1 MAGLVQNVIDMVNLF
16 GDVAATNPLS
26 ALLLLVGAILVGF
39 SMLVFGYLSVGGVFS
54 AIVPDSPGRAPRQRG

>member
-1 MAGLVQNVIDMVNLF
+1 MAGLLQNVIDMVNLF
-16 GDVAATNPLS
+16 GDVAATSPLS

-54 AIVPDSPGRAPRQRG
+54 TIVPDSSGRGPRQRG